1 MSQRMK
7 TLLILALALLS
18 PLLARASEEAA
29 WEALAR
35 PGAIALMRHALAPG
49 TGDPPNFT
57 LGECATQRNLDER
70 GREQARRVG
79 AALRERGVAFDRVFT
94 SEWCRARETAE
105 LLGLGAPE
113 PLPAINSFFGERR
126 LGPERTEAALSALR
140 ALPEGARVMLV
151 SHQVNVTALSGVFP
165 GSGEIVVGFL
175 GPEGFEAEG
184 TILIAP

>member
-1 MSQRMK
+1 MK
-7 TLLILALALLS
+7 TILILALLLLS
-18 PLLARASEEAA
+18 PVLARASEEAA
-29 WEALAR
+29 WAALSR

-57 LGECATQRNLDER
+57 LGDCATQRNLDGR
-70 GREQARRVG
+70 GREQARRAG
-79 AALRERGVAFDRVFT
+79 AALLEKGVAFDRVFT

-105 LLGLGAPE
+105 LLGHGAPE
-113 PLPAINSFFGERR
+113 PLPALNSFFGERS
-126 LGPERTEAALSALR
+126 LGPERTEAALAALA

-165 GSGEIVVGFL
+165 ASGEIVVGFL
-175 GPEGFEAEG
+175 GPEGFEAAG